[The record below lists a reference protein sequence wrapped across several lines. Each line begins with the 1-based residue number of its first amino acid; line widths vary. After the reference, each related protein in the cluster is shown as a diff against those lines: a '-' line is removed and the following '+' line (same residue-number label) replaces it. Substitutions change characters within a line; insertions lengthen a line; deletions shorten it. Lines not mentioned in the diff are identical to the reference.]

1 MKKLRKMICIIALLM
16 VTIAIVSC
24 SKTEPTKPKATP
36 EETTK
41 IYLDMIFKN
50 DMTNIDKI
58 GLNDEDSEY
67 LTGGIEKI
75 FLKNFFKSNSD
86 EASIPEEVKN
96 SFIKDFMTGL
106 SKLDYEVLPVS
117 STEDTAVVE
126 IKTKVFDRNKILTA
140 GIEKTK
146 ELYSVNPSMT
156 DEELMNSVYKGV
168 SSSFANGTL
177 LSESRMSIECYLTL
191 EDDVWVPLG
200 SDLQALSEMIFSG
213 DGIK

>member
-1 MKKLRKMICIIALLM
+1 MKKLKKMGCIIALLM

-50 DMTNIDKI
+50 DMTNIDKL
-58 GLNDEDSEY
+58 GLSDEDSEA

-86 EASIPEEVKN
+86 EASISEEVKN
-96 SFIKDFMTGL
+96 SFIKDFIRGL

-117 STEDTAVVE
+117 STEDTAIVE
-126 IKTKVFDRNKILTA
+126 IKTKVFDRNKILA
-140 GIEKTK
+140 VSVEKGK
-146 ELYSVNPSMT
+146 EVYSVNPSTT
-156 DEELMNSVYKGV
+156 DEELMNSVYTAV

-177 LSESRMSIECYLTL
+177 LSENRTSIECYLTL

-213 DGIK
+213 DSIK